1 MNKFLAKVRLKEE
14 ENAAYLIK
22 AFFQNFNPESSLIL
36 KGNEVK
42 MEVFF
47 EKPPNELVQAIVH
60 CEVVELNCGK
70 WLKEHEDNKNINSK
84 VDSDFKHQTSAEEIS
99 NETKLTEVQEKPE
112 ERRNEQNDSPHIPEL
127 EAIAQRAT
135 SFDNF
140 VTLVAQWIQM
150 EKRQDFFKNMV
161 IASTEVDV
169 VTWKNIENV
178 LNRKKI
184 VFKQYDKLFSSNK
197 ISEKMKKYSITLIP
211 FLDILRKYKDYPF
224 SQEKETSVEENV
236 GQTVYQAPIQNL
248 EEKNSD
254 ESIISKPR
262 IKMECMPEIQEFEE
276 TLASIDKTKAIS
288 ERIRYV
294 LKAMGLNKL
303 PVDHQRQIIEVAS
316 VAVKSDEMNLES
328 IFSAYG
334 GEYGETRM
342 EFSKFINDYV
352 KKYGGNEKV
361 KISTFLSE
369 LQKVIML
376 ENELTS

>member
-1 MNKFLAKVRLKEE
+1 MNRFLAKVRLKEE

-70 WLKEHEDNKNINSK
+70 WLKEHEDNKNINLK
-84 VDSDFKHQTSAEEIS
+84 VDSDFKHQTSVEDFS
-99 NETKLTEVQEKPE
+99 NETKPLKVPEKPRK
-112 ERRNEQNDSPHIPEL
+112 RRSEQNDSPHIPEL
-127 EAIAQRAT
+127 EAIAQKAT

-150 EKRQDFFKNMV
+150 GKRQDFFKNMV
-161 IASTEVDV
+161 IASTEVDMV
-169 VTWKNIENV
+169 AWKNIENV

-184 VFKQYDKLFSSNK
+184 VFKQYDKVFSSNK
-197 ISEKMKKYSITLIP
+197 ISEKMKEYSITLIP
-211 FLDILRKYKDYPF
+211 FLDIIRKYKDYPF

-236 GQTVYQAPIQNL
+236 GQTENQTQMQNL
-248 EEKNSD
+248 EEKISD

-276 TLASIDKTKAIS
+276 TLASIDKTQPIN

-294 LKAMGLNKL
+294 LKAIGLSKL
-303 PVDHQRQIIEVAS
+303 PADQQRQIIEVAS
-316 VAVKSDEMNLES
+316 IAVKSNEMNLES
-328 IFSAYG
+328 IFSVYG

-342 EFSKFINDYV
+342 QFSKLINDYV
-352 KKYGGNEKV
+352 KTHGSNEKV
-361 KISTFLSE
+361 KILTFLSE

-376 ENELTS
+376 ENE